1 MKIVVDEE
9 GRKAIEEMC
18 DMALKVS
25 GIRNLNRVGQIL
37 AGVRM
42 EEEPP
47 QSDAG
52 EKDGEVQSAS

>member
-1 MKIVVDEE
+1 MKIVVDKE

-25 GIRNLNRVGQIL
+25 GIRNLNRDGQIL
-37 AGVRM
+37 AGVQM

-47 QSDAG
+47 QSETG
-52 EKDGEVQSAS
+52 EQDGEVQSAS